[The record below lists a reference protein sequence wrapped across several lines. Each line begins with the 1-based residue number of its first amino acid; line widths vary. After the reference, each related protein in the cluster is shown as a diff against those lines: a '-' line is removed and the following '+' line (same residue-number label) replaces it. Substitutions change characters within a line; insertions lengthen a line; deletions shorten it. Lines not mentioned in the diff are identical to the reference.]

1 MKRTSS
7 PGQSYNFV
15 RIATRAEHTGTT
27 LAFCLATELQR
38 MTHTIAR
45 ISARTHPNRSR
56 SCRATQDITSG
67 CIGRAWQHTTNKR
80 RFVPHTCPHKC
91 SAQASVALPR
101 SIRPIEHQQRSD
113 SSVPCS
119 FWSFSNGGKVNSA
132 CEQVMAQTTLS
143 MTVRSVRKAAEVRVG
158 GMLQCGHSRAWRML
172 GFGCAYLSV
181 LTAVLCCAWRRDG
194 TGRLACLGP
203 GEAQCRP
210 SESSGYG

>member
-1 MKRTSS
+1 MYETDIQPGTVVQLCTHRDTS
-7 PGQSYNFV
+7 
-15 RIATRAEHTGTT
+15 
-27 LAFCLATELQR
+27 
-38 MTHTIAR
+38 
-45 ISARTHPNRSR
+45 RTHRYDARVLPSD
-56 SCRATQDITSG
+56 RAAKNDAHH
-67 CIGRAWQHTTNKR
+67 RAHLSENASEPLEIMQSHPGHHERLHRTCMAAHDKQTALPR
-80 RFVPHTCPHKC
+80 TCPRKC
-91 SAQASVALPR
+91 SAQASAALPR

>member
-7 PGQSYNFV
+7 PGQSYNCV

-80 RFVPHTCPHKC
+80 RFHTHVPTNAAHKQARPSPDPADRA
-91 SAQASVALPR
+91 SAALRQLGPLQLLVV
-101 SIRPIEHQQRSD
+101 IQRGEGELSLRT
-113 SSVPCS
+113 
-119 FWSFSNGGKVNSA
+119 SNGANH
-132 CEQVMAQTTLS
+132 AQHDSTEREKS
-143 MTVRSVRKAAEVRVG
+143 
-158 GMLQCGHSRAWRML
+158 SR
-172 GFGCAYLSV
+172 
-181 LTAVLCCAWRRDG
+181 G
-194 TGRLACLGP
+194 TGGRHAAMRALTRMAHAGIWMRIP
-203 GEAQCRP
+203 
-210 SESSGYG
+210 